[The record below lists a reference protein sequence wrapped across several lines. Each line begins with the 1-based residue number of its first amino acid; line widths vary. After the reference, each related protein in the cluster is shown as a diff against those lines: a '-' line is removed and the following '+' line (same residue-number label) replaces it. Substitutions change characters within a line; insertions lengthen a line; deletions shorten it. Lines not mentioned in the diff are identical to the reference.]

1 MFTISWHFK
10 PHKVTLWHWCMA
22 SATQGFGKAHA
33 TLSFRCAPAYAIST
47 WKNIANKT
55 DASPGVFLRGNQ
67 IWIGSMASVLPSAM
81 AALCAVSNKG
91 SIWDN
96 DGCAVHG
103 EVPSLQHMGCPGVC
117 GVLLTWGTRGP
128 GESCTSCPGRHGIPL
143 PWMQPHGLHALQ
155 EHVDGSGQFVYFSLL
170 RVHYSVGSLAHR
182 WRWKRWNLIP
192 INAVNTDWGGRE
204 SEMELICIR
213 NCFFDTVMLSL

>member
-22 SATQGFGKAHA
+22 SATQSFEKAHA
-33 TLSFRCAPAYAIST
+33 ILSFRCAPAYAIST

-55 DASPGVFLRGNQ
+55 DASPGVFLQGNQ
-67 IWIGSMASVLPSAM
+67 IWIHSMASALPSAM
-81 AALCAVSNKG
+81 AALCAMSNKG

-103 EVPSLQHMGCPGVC
+103 EVPSLQHMGCPGLC

-128 GESCTSCPGRHGIPL
+128 GESCTSCSWKAWNSSSLNAASWPSCASRARGWIRSVRLLYSLQSPL
-143 PWMQPHGLHALQ
+143 FLFKYFQSSHPHWLFG
-155 EHVDGSGQFVYFSLL
+155 
-170 RVHYSVGSLAHR
+170 
-182 WRWKRWNLIP
+182 
-192 INAVNTDWGGRE
+192 T
-204 SEMELICIR
+204 
-213 NCFFDTVMLSL
+213 